1 MRKNIVAGN
10 WKMNTTLQE
19 GVALAKEIDAALA
32 GVSTKCDVIIATPFT
47 HLVSVVNAID
57 TKRIG
62 VGAENCADKTEGA
75 YTGEVSAKMVA
86 FDWRSICYSR
96 SLRTSCIL
104 SRNSRNLKRKSSFG
118 FG

>member
-62 VGAENCADKTEGA
+62 VGAENCADSQRISERMA
-75 YTGEVSAKMVA
+75 SSDRPWFTGVH
-86 FDWRSICYSR
+86 CLP
-96 SLRTSCIL
+96 SLL
-104 SRNSRNLKRKSSFG
+104 QAN
-118 FG
+118 

>member
-47 HLVSVVNAID
+47 HLVSVVNAVD

-62 VGAENCADKTEGA
+62 FLPRWWHRRVLNMLFSVTPNVVHIITK
-75 YTGEVSAKMVA
+75 
-86 FDWRSICYSR
+86 
-96 SLRTSCIL
+96 LP
-104 SRNSRNLKRKSSFG
+104 KS
-118 FG
+118 

>member
-1 MRKNIVAGN
+1 MRKKHCCRKL
-10 WKMNTTLQE
+10 KMNTTLQE

-62 VGAENCADKTEGA
+62 GRC
-75 YTGEVSAKMVA
+75 
-86 FDWRSICYSR
+86 
-96 SLRTSCIL
+96 
-104 SRNSRNLKRKSSFG
+104 
-118 FG
+118 

>member
-75 YTGEVSAKMVA
+75 YTGEVS
-86 FDWRSICYSR
+86 DGCSICYSR
-96 SLRTSCIL
+96 SLRTSSIL

>member
-62 VGAENCADKTEGA
+62 VGAENCADRTEGA
-75 YTGEVSAKMVA
+75 YTGG
-86 FDWRSICYSR
+86 FCQDGGIDGCSICYSR

>member
-1 MRKNIVAGN
+1 
-10 WKMNTTLQE
+10 MNTTLQE

-86 FDWRSICYSR
+86 STGAQYV
-96 SLRTSCIL
+96 IL
-104 SRNSRNLKRKSSFG
+104 GHSERRAYYHETPEILKEKVLLALANG
-118 FG
+118 

>member
-47 HLVSVVNAID
+47 HLVS
-57 TKRIG
+57 
-62 VGAENCADKTEGA
+62 
-75 YTGEVSAKMVA
+75 MP
-86 FDWRSICYSR
+86 
-96 SLRTSCIL
+96 
-104 SRNSRNLKRKSSFG
+104 
-118 FG
+118 

>member
-1 MRKNIVAGN
+1 MSRRRIIAGN

-62 VGAENCADKTEGA
+62 VGAENCADRTEGA

-86 FDWRSICYSR
+86 SICYSR

>member
-47 HLVSVVNAID
+47 HLVSVVNAVD
-57 TKRIG
+57 TTRIG

-86 FDWRSICYSR
+86 STGVSGKFWKNVKPENISMS
-96 SLRTSCIL
+96 
-104 SRNSRNLKRKSSFG
+104 
-118 FG
+118 

>member
-47 HLVSVVNAID
+47 HLVSVVKAIEKKLPRWWHRRVLNMLFSVTPNVVHII
-57 TKRIG
+57 TK
-62 VGAENCADKTEGA
+62 
-75 YTGEVSAKMVA
+75 
-86 FDWRSICYSR
+86 
-96 SLRTSCIL
+96 LP
-104 SRNSRNLKRKSSFG
+104 KS
-118 FG
+118 